1 MHETTGTTSE
11 HGASATIQARE
22 RFASLRQFRPDPV
35 WITFVVLLLIWGF
48 SLIRVEG
55 YRSLDFNL
63 FTLRVA
69 AFLAIVA
76 AGQTLVVLMGGIDLS
91 VAAVVTMAGVIGGH
105 LITQIGE
112 AGGILLTLLFAGLV
126 GVVNGLGVVTLR
138 LPPLVMTLASLSVI
152 QGILLVYNAGK
163 PVSGESPFLNYWAL
177 GSLLGLPTPVWVLAA
192 ISVLCI
198 VLLHFTA
205 YGRAIYAIGNNAR
218 AALLSG
224 VPIGLI
230 QIATYA
236 LCSILAGVTGLLILG
251 RTGYSSRTAGDP
263 YLLMSIAAV
272 VIGGTSILGGRGKYI
287 GTIGGALV
295 LTVLINLL
303 TVENIS
309 EAGRMIIQG
318 ALILILLIAYASTE
332 P

>member
-1 MHETTGTTSE
+1 MAVIPSTPRPR
-11 HGASATIQARE
+11 A
-22 RFASLRQFRPDPV
+22 LRQFRLDPV
-35 WITFVVLLLIWGF
+35 WITFAVLLIIWVF

-69 AFLAIVA
+69 AFLGIVA

-112 AGGILLTLLFAGLV
+112 AAGIVLTLLIAALV
-126 GVVNGLGVVTLR
+126 GVINGLGVVALR

-152 QGILLVYNAGK
+152 QGVLLVYNAGK
-163 PVSGESPFLNYWAL
+163 P
-177 GSLLGLPTPVWVLAA
+177 
-192 ISVLCI
+192 
-198 VLLHFTA
+198 
-205 YGRAIYAIGNNAR
+205 
-218 AALLSG
+218 
-224 VPIGLI
+224 

-236 LCSILAGVTGLLILG
+236 LCSLFAGITGLLILG
-251 RTGYSSRTAGDP
+251 RTGYSSKTAGDP

-272 VIGGTSILGGRGKYI
+272 VIGGTSILGGRGKFI

-309 EAGRMIIQG
+309 EAGRMMIQG
-318 ALILILLIAYASTE
+318 ALILILLIAYARADQ
-332 P
+332 

>member
-1 MHETTGTTSE
+1 MAVIPS
-11 HGASATIQARE
+11 SPRP
-22 RFASLRQFRPDPV
+22 RVLRQFQLDPV
-35 WITFVVLLLIWGF
+35 WITFAVLLLIWVF

-69 AFLAIVA
+69 AFLGIVA

-91 VAAVVTMAGVIGGH
+91 VAAVVTMTGVIGGH

-112 AGGILLTLLFAGLV
+112 AAGIVLTLLIAALV
-126 GVVNGLGVVTLR
+126 GVVNGLGVVALR

-152 QGILLVYNAGK
+152 QGVLLVYNAGK
-163 PVSGESPFLNYWAL
+163 PVSGESEFLNYWAL
-177 GSLLGLPTPVWVLAA
+177 GTLLGLPTPVWVLGGLTM
-192 ISVLCI
+192 ICL
-198 VLLHFTA
+198 VLLHRTA
-205 YGRAIYAIGNNAR
+205 YGRAIYAIGNNPR

-224 VPIGLI
+224 VPIGLT

-236 LCSILAGVTGLLILG
+236 LCSVFAGITGLLILG
-251 RTGYSSRTAGDP
+251 RTGYSSKTAGDP

-272 VIGGTSILGGRGKYI
+272 VIGGTSILGGRGKFI

-309 EAGRMIIQG
+309 EAGRMMIQG
-318 ALILILLIAYASTE
+318 ALILILLIAYARADQ
-332 P
+332 

>member
-1 MHETTGTTSE
+1 MAVIPS
-11 HGASATIQARE
+11 SARPPA
-22 RFASLRQFRPDPV
+22 LRHLQIDPV
-35 WITFVVLLLIWGF
+35 WITFIVLLLIWVF

-69 AFLAIVA
+69 AFLGIVA

-91 VAAVVTMAGVIGGH
+91 VAAVVTMTGVIGGH

-112 AGGILLTLLFAGLV
+112 AAGIVLTLLIAALV
-126 GVVNGLGVVTLR
+126 GVVNGLGVVALR

-152 QGILLVYNAGK
+152 QGVLLVYNAGK
-163 PVSGESPFLNYWAL
+163 PVSGESEFLNYWAL
-177 GSLLGLPTPVWVLAA
+177 GTLLGLPTPVWVLGGLTL
-192 ISVLCI
+192 ICL
-198 VLLHFTA
+198 VLLHRTA
-205 YGRAIYAIGNNAR
+205 YGRAIYAIGNNPR

-224 VPIGLI
+224 VPIGLT

-236 LCSILAGVTGLLILG
+236 LCSVFAGITGLLILG
-251 RTGYSSRTAGDP
+251 RTGYSSKTAGDP

-272 VIGGTSILGGRGKYI
+272 VIGGTSILGGRGKFI

-309 EAGRMIIQG
+309 EAGRMMIQG
-318 ALILILLIAYASTE
+318 ALILVLLIAYARAE
-332 P
+332 Q

>member
-1 MHETTGTTSE
+1 MM
-11 HGASATIQARE
+11 AVIPSAARP
-22 RFASLRQFRPDPV
+22 RALRQFQIDPA
-35 WITFVVLLLIWGF
+35 WITFAVLLIIWVF

-112 AGGILLTLLFAGLV
+112 AAGITLTLFIAALV
-126 GVVNGLGVVTLR
+126 GVVNGLGVVALR

-152 QGILLVYNAGK
+152 QGVLLVYNAGK
-163 PVSGESPFLNYWAL
+163 PVSGESELLSYWAL
-177 GSLLGLPTPVWVLAA
+177 GSLLGAPTPVWVIGGLTV
-192 ISVLCI
+192 ICLVVL
-198 VLLHFTA
+198 HGTA
-205 YGRAIYAIGNNAR
+205 FGRAIYAIGNNPR

-224 VPIGLI
+224 VPIGLT

-236 LCSILAGVTGLLILG
+236 LCSVFAGITGLLILG
-251 RTGYSSRTAGDP
+251 RTGYSSKTAGDP

-272 VIGGTSILGGRGKYI
+272 VIGGTSILGGRGKFI
-287 GTIGGALV
+287 GAIGGALV

-309 EAGRMIIQG
+309 EAGRMMIQG
-318 ALILILLIAYASTE
+318 ALILILLIAYARAE
-332 P
+332 Q

>member
-1 MHETTGTTSE
+1 MAIARS
-11 HGASATIQARE
+11 SARPRA
-22 RFASLRQFRPDPV
+22 LRQFQIDPV
-35 WITFVVLLLIWGF
+35 WITFAVLVLIWVF

-69 AFLAIVA
+69 AFLGIVA

-91 VAAVVTMAGVIGGH
+91 VAAVVTMTGVIGGH

-112 AGGILLTLLFAGLV
+112 AAGIVLTLLIAALV
-126 GVVNGLGVVTLR
+126 GVVNGLGVVALR

-152 QGILLVYNAGK
+152 QGVLLVYNAGK
-163 PVSGESPFLNYWAL
+163 PVSGESEFLSYWAL
-177 GSLLGLPTPVWVLAA
+177 GTLLGLPTPVWVLGGLTL
-192 ISVLCI
+192 ICL
-198 VLLHFTA
+198 VLLHRTA
-205 YGRAIYAIGNNAR
+205 YGRAIYAIGNNPR

-224 VPIGLI
+224 VPIGLT

-236 LCSILAGVTGLLILG
+236 LCSVFAGITGLLILG
-251 RTGYSSRTAGDP
+251 RTGYSSKTAGDP
-263 YLLMSIAAV
+263 YLLMSIAAL
-272 VIGGTSILGGRGKYI
+272 VIGGTSILGGRGKFI

-309 EAGRMIIQG
+309 EAGRMMIQG
-318 ALILILLIAYASTE
+318 ALILVLLIAYARAE
-332 P
+332 Q

>member
-1 MHETTGTTSE
+1 MAVIPSTPRPR
-11 HGASATIQARE
+11 A
-22 RFASLRQFRPDPV
+22 LRQFRLDPV
-35 WITFVVLLLIWGF
+35 WITFAVLLIIWVF

-69 AFLAIVA
+69 AFLGIVA

-112 AGGILLTLLFAGLV
+112 AAGIVLTLLIAALV
-126 GVVNGLGVVTLR
+126 GVINGLGVVALR

-152 QGILLVYNAGK
+152 QGVLLVYNAGK
-163 PVSGESPFLNYWAL
+163 PVSGESDFLSYWAL
-177 GSLLGLPTPVWVLAA
+177 GPLVGVPTPVWVLAGLTV
-192 ISVLCI
+192 ICL
-198 VLLHFTA
+198 VLLHRTA
-205 YGRAIYAIGNNAR
+205 YGRAIYGIGNNPR

-224 VPIGLI
+224 VPIGLT

-236 LCSILAGVTGLLILG
+236 LCSLFAGITGLLILG
-251 RTGYSSRTAGDP
+251 RTGYSSKTAGDP

-272 VIGGTSILGGRGKYI
+272 VIGGTSILGGRGKFI

-309 EAGRMIIQG
+309 EAGRMMIQG
-318 ALILILLIAYASTE
+318 ALILILLIAYARAE
-332 P
+332 Q